1 MDKKDKVELSEGDED
16 EEEDENGAA
25 PKKVRKQVECIMGD
39 LTEEELRNMHPQ
51 RTTFE
56 FKMGQKNSQVVI
68 TSDFDA
74 GNMARC
80 EQMESGNHVSMIQY
94 FPNTFNLSVQYLDV
108 F

>member
-1 MDKKDKVELSEGDED
+1 MEKKDKVELSEGDDD
-16 EEEDENGAA
+16 EEDDENGAA

-39 LTEEELRNMHPQ
+39 LSAEELRKMHPQ

-56 FKMGQKNSQVVI
+56 FKMGQKGNKVVI

-80 EQMESGNHVSMIQY
+80 EQMESGNHVSIRK
-94 FPNTFNLSVQYLDV
+94 FFSKLFFICFIV
-108 F
+108 